1 MLIISQNMKT
11 SDFEGVDDLGVSK
24 EAAHILGSFYIVK

>member
-1 MLIISQNMKT
+1 MKI

-24 EAAHILGSFYIVK
+24 EVVYILGSFYIVK